1 MAEEEH
7 TAEAP
12 HTAEVAQMTGMPPM
26 LVYTIRGGL
35 NRGETLL
42 VRVGQGASAKAFWPQ
57 PATDDSYYIVIL
69 DANNPANKVKDFAF
83 AGTNNHAVPGGLDQ
97 YLSNPG
103 YIFALVTQS
112 LSSFHVPQGD
122 FYDLL
127 AAHGAGREL
136 RQLEQINTTLGCGST
151 ILVSYAL
158 TGQCGPSPNVAY
170 ERGSVSSKVWILM
183 SLMPL
188 PNGQPPYSICDSNT
202 FFTR

>member
-1 MAEEEH
+1 MAEEAR
-7 TAEAP
+7 TAEAA
-12 HTAEVAQMTGMPPM
+12 HMTGMPPM

-35 NRGETLL
+35 NRGEPPF
-42 VRVGQGASAKAFWPQ
+42 VRVGQGATAKVFAPQ

-69 DANNPANKVKDFAF
+69 DANNPTNKVKDFAF
-83 AGTNNHAVPGGLDQ
+83 PGASNAAVPAGLDT
-97 YLSNPG
+97 YMNNPG

-127 AAHGAGREL
+127 ANHGAGREL
-136 RQLEQINTTLGCGST
+136 RQLEQINTTLGCGSA

-158 TGQCGPSPNVAY
+158 TVQCGPPPNVAY
-170 ERGSVSSKVWILM
+170 EHGSVASRVWILM
-183 SLMPL
+183 SLMPM
-188 PNGQPPYSICDSNT
+188 PNGQPPYAICDSNT